1 MIDWVRFPY
10 NKIYCASRTRR
21 IYISRKYNWW
31 PIKNPQEKR
40 YYSNIYGIVGRSIF
54 VQLKTDRM
62 QWPNLEINRSQKDF
76 RIQWWQPWKYIDPW
90 IYRPALWFDEG
101 RWLWCNWGVRL
112 KIRLSHHT
120 ADFPTNSQIG
130 LQSITDQQPP
140 SHRTQIHH
148 QEGRRKADCSSH
160 GETALHPHPPP
171 PRVQGPP
178 HWWCWPTKRRL

>member
-1 MIDWVRFPY
+1 MIIRFIAHRVQDGY
-10 NKIYCASRTRR
+10 TNTIDDQLKTRR
-21 IYISRKYNWW
+21 KKGITAT
-31 PIKNPQEKR
+31 
-40 YYSNIYGIVGRSIF
+40 YGIVGRSIF

-120 ADFPTNSQIG
+120 ADFPTKQPNWTAEHHRSAATKPRNTDPPPRRAP
-130 LQSITDQQPP
+130 QSRLQQPWRD
-140 SHRTQIHH
+140 S
-148 QEGRRKADCSSH
+148 
-160 GETALHPHPPP
+160 TAPPP
-171 PRVQGPP
+171 PASKSSRPTTLMVLAYQAPFIGPRTVP
-178 HWWCWPTKRRL
+178 YRL